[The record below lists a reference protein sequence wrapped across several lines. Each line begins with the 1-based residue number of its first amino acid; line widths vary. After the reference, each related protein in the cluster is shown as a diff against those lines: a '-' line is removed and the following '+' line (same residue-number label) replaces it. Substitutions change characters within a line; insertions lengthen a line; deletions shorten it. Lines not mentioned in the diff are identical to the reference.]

1 MFNIFTVVNLILS
14 RYRQADRQMDGW
26 KEGVAIVNMS
36 FKSNFFCDVFLVRA
50 EYKVGLC
57 YLVAV

>member
-1 MFNIFTVVNLILS
+1 MVNLILS